1 MQDFAAPTTQT
12 PTAPAPVR
20 VVDRQGRVFEAD
32 TPEQAQ
38 ALLAER
44 DPTGAALFELDTP
57 ELAARRQ
64 QLREY
69 GGTGGQVAAGAVG
82 ALRGATLGLSDAL
95 VAGVDE
101 VAGTDA
107 TSTLQALREVNPTAT
122 SWSEAIGGLAP
133 LLIPGG
139 AGARGATAAVR
150 GGLEGAALATEGAS
164 LTRGT
169 GGLLRSLLRG
179 ASAPSR
185 LVTGAA
191 EAAEAR
197 TLAALGTE
205 AAGSLGTRML
215 GRAASM
221 GAGGAVEGAAMGLQQ
236 SITESVLGDEPLTA
250 ERLLANVGL
259 NALLGGGAGGLFG
272 AGVAALSGVG
282 RGTRD
287 VISRAFREA
296 TGQDLRRG
304 VAEAW
309 EAGSRVVAEGAAMTT
324 GADRRVISE
333 ALGPDGAELRQLV
346 ARGDD
351 LFEEASREAREAI
364 TRAEGGTRHVSDL
377 WGRGMKRDQ
386 IRGLVST
393 ERLADQIGVATGHVT
408 GIRRLAE
415 GVLADAANG
424 ATFEA
429 AGIAGRARDL
439 LQRVG
444 AAEQMLAGT
453 VRHADAADV
462 ATDLFQALDE
472 LKRGVGD
479 VQQRIER
486 VDPGSSFLQQLRG
499 ESGYEG
505 IRRTLEDD
513 ALWGAGAAGAQ
524 RDVNRAF
531 TRYLERRRAFV
542 QNFLTDGA
550 RDTVD
555 PFRRLPEAD
564 SARIDSFLRAA
575 GTARNDTRAEVFRSV
590 LDAQADLADT
600 MARHLDLGDLAP
612 DAVSAAENA
621 RRARSVFDALEDRV
635 SRVNQFRA
643 LEQGTGVERAL
654 VAQAGGF
661 VLGGPIGAAIA
672 TALASPTT
680 LARGLGAIERAAQ
693 RVTMRIDR
701 GVSSYVSRALDA
713 ARSASRRAARVG
725 RAAARKVVVRS
736 SVEEFEAEI
745 ERVVEAA
752 AHPEQTQQRIA
763 EATGEIGAVAP
774 GVQAQV
780 QQQAQRGLAFLVQR
794 IPPSARPADALMPGI
809 AARRREASS
818 TERARFMRYVRAVND
833 PLSALDDLD
842 GGLLPPESVEV
853 LRELYPQLHAQM
865 GAAFVR
871 ELASRVREGDEV
883 PYTFRRDLGSLLG
896 AATDPSLAPAAI
908 ADYQNVARGSAAQA
922 DAIEA
927 RQFAGPDNRRGGDL
941 SALGRN
947 GNDMT
952 RAQMRERRNGG

>member
-1 MQDFAAPTTQT
+1 MQDFAAPTTQA
-12 PTAPAPVR
+12 PTAPAPTR

-32 TPEQAQ
+32 TPEQAA

-44 DPTGAALFELDTP
+44 DPTGAALFELDTA
-57 ELAARRQ
+57 ERAAERQAAREFGNRPI
-64 QLREY
+64 
-69 GGTGGQVAAGAVG
+69 AAGLAG
-82 ALRGATLGLSDAL
+82 AARGATLGLSDLAL
-95 VAGVDE
+95 TEGGIVDAETLRQLQERNALASGAGE
-101 VAGTDA
+101 
-107 TSTLQALREVNPTAT
+107 L
-122 SWSEAIGGLAP
+122 GGAVAP
-133 LLIPGG
+133 LLLSGG
-139 AGARGATAAVR
+139 GGLLAR
-150 GGLEGAALATEGAS
+150 GGLEGAALASEGAS
-164 LTRGT
+164 LTRG
-169 GGLLRSLLRG
+169 GGSLLRSLLRG
-179 ASAPSR
+179 ATAPSR

-205 AAGSLGTRML
+205 SAASFGTRAL

-221 GAGGAVEGAAMGLQQ
+221 GAGGAVEGAAMGVQQ

-250 ERLLANVGL
+250 ERVLANVGL
-259 NALLGGGAGGLFG
+259 NALLGGAAGGVFG
-272 AGVAALSGVG
+272 AGVEGLVSAG
-282 RGTRD
+282 RGARD
-287 VISRAFREA
+287 VVSRAFRDA

-324 GADRRVISE
+324 GADRRVIRE

-351 LFEEASREAREAI
+351 LFEEASREAREAV
-364 TRAEGGTRHVSDL
+364 TRAESGTRHVSDL

-393 ERLADQIGVATGHVT
+393 ERVADQIGAATSHVT

-415 GVLADAANG
+415 GVLADATNG

-439 LQRVG
+439 LRNVG
-444 AAEQMLAGT
+444 AAENLLAGT

-462 ATDLFQALDE
+462 STDLFQALDE
-472 LKRGVGD
+472 LKRGIGD
-479 VQQRIER
+479 VQSRIER

-513 ALWGAGAAGAQ
+513 ALWGTGAAGAQ

-531 TRYLERRRAFV
+531 TRYLERRRSFV
-542 QNFLTDGA
+542 QNFLGDGA

-564 SARIDSFLRAA
+564 SARIDAFLRAA
-575 GTARNDTRAEVFRSV
+575 GTARNDTRAQVFREV
-590 LDAQADLADT
+590 LDAQAELADT
-600 MARHLDLGDLAP
+600 MAKHLDLGDLAA
-612 DAVSAAENA
+612 DATSAAENA
-621 RRARSVFDALEDRV
+621 RRARAVFDALEDRV

-701 GVSSYVSRALDA
+701 GVSSYVSRALEA
-713 ARSASRRAARVG
+713 ARSASRRAARVA
-725 RAAARKVVVRS
+725 RAAGRKAIVRS
-736 SVEEFEAEI
+736 STEEFDAEI
-745 ERVVEAA
+745 DRIVDAA
-752 AHPEQTQQRIA
+752 AHPEQTQRRLA
-763 EATGEIGAVAP
+763 DATREIGAVAP
-774 GVQAQV
+774 RVQAQV
-780 QQQAQRGLAFLVQR
+780 QQHAQRGIAFLVQR
-794 IPPSARPADALMPGI
+794 IPPSARPADSLMPGI

-833 PLSALDDLD
+833 PLSSLDDLD
-842 GGLLPPESVEV
+842 GGVLPPESVEV
-853 LRELYPQLHAQM
+853 LRELYPQLHQQI
-865 GAAFVR
+865 GSAFVR

-896 AATDPSLAPAAI
+896 AATDPSLSPAAI
-908 ADYQNVARGSAAQA
+908 ADYQNVARGAAAQA
-922 DAIEA
+922 AEIEG
-927 RQFAGPDNRRGGDL
+927 RQFGGGAPRNGGDL